1 MEDVSN
7 ELEHPD
13 QYCTPTLT
21 LKSMPVS
28 SVISVNG
35 PSGNELFRIKPDGEF
50 VPGPGLS
57 LSESISEASRT
68 FYKNMTVFGKTFS
81 QMIGEKDERIKELE
95 KQLEQLKNGT
105 SN

>member
-1 MEDVSN
+1 MQETLDNSFS
-7 ELEHPD
+7 
-13 QYCTPTLT
+13 TLT
-21 LKSMPVS
+21 LKSEPVQ
-28 SVISVNG
+28 SVIMV
-35 PSGNELFRIKPDGEF
+35 SGNEGEALFSIKPNGEF
-50 VPGPGLS
+50 VPGPGLTE
-57 LSESISEASRT
+57 SEAISEAAKT

>member
-1 MEDVSN
+1 MEEIKDNNV
-7 ELEHPD
+7 
-13 QYCTPTLT
+13 LT
-21 LKSMPVS
+21 LSPTMPS
-28 SVISVNG
+28 SVIQV
-35 PSGNELFRIKPDGEF
+35 SGTEGNTLFVIKPDGEF
-50 VPGPGLS
+50 VPGPGLT

-81 QMIGEKDERIKELE
+81 QMISDKDERIKELE

>member
-13 QYCTPTLT
+13 LYCTPTLT

-81 QMIGEKDERIKELE
+81 QMIGEKDERIKALE
-95 KQLEQLKNGT
+95 EEIKQLKNG
-105 SN
+105 SLD